1 MSLKDIICS
10 HLIESTKNA
19 GAICH
24 QEQGQKK
31 KRHLFQFFKQSIKK

>member
-19 GAICH
+19 SAIKSKDRRRS
-24 QEQGQKK
+24 GTYSNFSNKA
-31 KRHLFQFFKQSIKK
+31 